1 MVFNTTLN
9 NTRTCM
15 TLTKA
20 PQLTVQYTRASG
32 LPQSQRE
39 RLHLSDDQTQA
50 ATSDVIA
57 SAPRNEPRARHL
69 AFFERRVPRR
79 VPGPRPLEIVLLS
92 ACVGSEAISARTLSS
107 CDTVSASS
115 RCSSASVLRTARS
128 KEEAERAWSG

>member
-1 MVFNTTLN
+1 MHESPETP
-9 NTRTCM
+9 
-15 TLTKA
+15 KA
-20 PQLTVQYTRASG
+20 PQLTVPYTRASG
-32 LPQSQRE
+32 WPQDCLSPSE
-39 RLHLSDDQTQA
+39 RGFTFQMIRQA
-50 ATSDVIA
+50 ATSDVIS

-79 VPGPRPLEIVLLS
+79 VPGPRPLERVLLS

-128 KEEAERAWSG
+128 KEEAERAWLG